1 MKIFFYITTKNTPQA
16 KKIMRSLLK
25 NKLVACVNIYKNIDS
40 YFLWK
45 SKIISSKEVVI
56 MGKTIKKNQS
66 KIIKNVKKN
75 HSYDVPCII
84 FSKIT
89 AGNKEFLDW
98 VNDSCK

>member
-1 MKIFFYITTKNTPQA
+1 
-16 KKIMRSLLK
+16 
-25 NKLVACVNIYKNIDS
+25 
-40 YFLWK
+40 
-45 SKIISSKEVVI
+45 

-89 AGNKEFLDW
+89 AGNREFLDW